1 MKKIRRD
8 EISRRPQSV
17 IARLSLIG
25 VALALVVGPG
35 VRMAAAQTPE
45 EIAKRLSQEGVP
57 DRILKEW
64 LETLPKVEDIK
75 LADKPELEIY
85 KILPSAKQYDYGARV
100 VFLVGARNL
109 GKASTGFDY
118 ALSLSG
124 SNTAPWQ
131 IQKGVELSAG
141 DQHFTGFVIAY
152 DHLVHEYLRIHPR
165 STGKQQVCPNFWLV
179 EQGTKNLFRDPNMP
193 NHQKRYCVT
202 VMIPIE

>member
-8 EISRRPQSV
+8 GISRRPQSV

-25 VALALVVGPG
+25 VALALAVGPG

-57 DRILKEW
+57 DRVLKEW
-64 LETLPKVEDIK
+64 LESLPKAEDIK
-75 LADKPELEIY
+75 LADDPELEIY

-118 ALSLSG
+118 ALSLSK
-124 SNTAPWQ
+124 SNTAPWEM
-131 IQKGVELSAG
+131 QKGVELSAG
-141 DQHFTGFVIAY
+141 DLHFTGFVVAY
-152 DHLVHEYLRIHPR
+152 DHLVHEYLRIHPK

-179 EQGTKNLFRDPNMP
+179 KQGTKDLYRDPDMP
-193 NHQKRYCVT
+193 NHQKQSCVT